1 VDLPAGE
8 LARGRPEE
16 VARRVA
22 ESAVSSVAGASGA
35 SFTLWEDSD
44 AVLTAATHPDLAD
57 LVELQVVS
65 GEGPAITAHQ
75 TSTAVEVTDTLD
87 EERWPRVIA
96 FALRRGIRG
105 MLTSGLSVDGR
116 SASLTLYSVRPGAL
130 PPDASTGVELLAGQ
144 ALIALRQL
152 DDYAG
157 ARNMAE
163 QMRQAMESRSVID
176 VAKGML
182 MQALGCDADTAF
194 AELVAASQRSQVKLA
209 DIARR
214 LVREGPPKSP

>member
-1 VDLPAGE
+1 VDLPVGE

-35 SFTLWEDSD
+35 SFTLWEGAD

-57 LVELQVVS
+57 LVELQVTT
-65 GEGPAITAHQ
+65 GDGPAVTAHE
-75 TSTAVEVTDTLD
+75 TGTAVEVDDTLD
-87 EERWPRVIA
+87 DERWPRMIA
-96 FALRRGIRG
+96 FALRRGIRA
-105 MLTSGLSVDGR
+105 MLCSGLSVDGR
-116 SASLTLYSVRPGAL
+116 SASVTLYSVRPRAFA
-130 PPDASTGVELLAGQ
+130 PDAGTAVELLAGQ

-152 DDYAG
+152 DDYDG
-157 ARNMAE
+157 ARTMAE

-209 DIARR
+209 DIARQ
-214 LVREGPPKSP
+214 LVREGPPKS

>member
-22 ESAVSSVAGASGA
+22 DSAASSVTGASGA
-35 SFTLWEDSD
+35 SFTLWEESD
-44 AVLTAATHPDLAD
+44 AVLTAATHPELAD
-57 LVELQVVS
+57 LLELQVATS
-65 GEGPAITAHQ
+65 EGPAIAARD
-75 TSTAVEVTDTLD
+75 SGTAVEVADTLD
-87 EERWPRVIA
+87 EERWPRITA
-96 FALRRGIRG
+96 YALRRGIRA
-105 MLTSGLSVDGR
+105 MFASGLAVDGR
-116 SASLTLYSVRPGAL
+116 AASLTLYAVRPRPF
-130 PPDASTGVELLAGQ
+130 PPNAAAAVELLAGQ

-152 DDYAG
+152 EDYDG
-157 ARNMAE
+157 ARSMAE

-214 LVREGPPKSP
+214 LVREGPPTS

>member
-22 ESAVSSVAGASGA
+22 ESAASSVAGVSGA
-35 SFTLWEDSD
+35 SFTLWQASD
-44 AVLTAATHPDLAD
+44 AILTAATHPDLAD
-57 LVELQVVS
+57 LVELQVAT
-65 GEGPAITAHQ
+65 GDGPAITAHE
-75 TSTAVEVTDTLD
+75 TGTAVEVADTLD

-105 MLTSGLSVDGR
+105 MLSSGLSVDGR
-116 SASLTLYSVRPGAL
+116 SASLTLYAVRPRTF
-130 PPDASTGVELLAGQ
+130 PPDAGTAVELLAGQ

-152 DDYAG
+152 DDYDG

-209 DIARR
+209 DIARQ
-214 LVREGPPKSP
+214 LVREGPPKS

>member
-1 VDLPAGE
+1 
-8 LARGRPEE
+8 
-16 VARRVA
+16 
-22 ESAVSSVAGASGA
+22 
-35 SFTLWEDSD
+35 
-44 AVLTAATHPDLAD
+44 
-57 LVELQVVS
+57 
-65 GEGPAITAHQ
+65 
-75 TSTAVEVTDTLD
+75 
-87 EERWPRVIA
+87 
-96 FALRRGIRG
+96 
-105 MLTSGLSVDGR
+105 MLCSGLSVDGR
-116 SASLTLYSVRPGAL
+116 SASVTLYSVRPRAFAPNAGTA
-130 PPDASTGVELLAGQ
+130 VELLAGQ

-152 DDYAG
+152 DDYDG

-214 LVREGPPKSP
+214 LVREGPPKT